1 MTRTERQQEAIKKWI
16 VNKGKG
22 TVVAGTGVGKTHI
35 ALMTIQKLVNKRPDL
50 RVLVVVP
57 TETLKKQ
64 WIEKI
69 DSWGFT
75 FNAEVEIINTVVKH
89 QYKCDFLILDEEHRY
104 NSELFRQVFDKVKY
118 SLILGLTAT
127 FERLDGKHIIANKYC
142 PVVDTIP
149 LMEAVANGWV
159 SQYKEY
165 RILIDVD
172 NIDVYKSLNK
182 EWVEHFEFFGFD
194 FNKAISCVGKDGW
207 KYKLKLRDEMYSG
220 NDENK
225 RKQILQ
231 SINYH
236 AAGFMRTMTQR
247 KSFINNHPKKIEIA
261 KKIIQARQDKK
272 IITFSNNVKMAESIS
287 NGNYVYTGKL
297 GKKKGRVLIKDFLSG
312 NISILNSCKRLDEG
326 FDCPDVSVAI
336 ILGFDSSEIK
346 AVQRRGR
353 AIRAFNNKIAEIFY
367 IVINGTQ
374 ELKWFDN
381 SHKTDANYITL
392 DENGLNQ
399 LLRGETPEEYKRKVQ
414 QIQFRF

>member
-182 EWVEHFEFFGFD
+182 EWVEHFEFFG
-194 FNKAISCVGKDGW
+194 
-207 KYKLKLRDEMYSG
+207 LKLAPNYS
-220 NDENK
+220 NII
-225 RKQILQ
+225 RKP
-231 SINYH
+231 
-236 AAGFMRTMTQR
+236 F
-247 KSFINNHPKKIEIA
+247 
-261 KKIIQARQDKK
+261 
-272 IITFSNNVKMAESIS
+272 
-287 NGNYVYTGKL
+287 
-297 GKKKGRVLIKDFLSG
+297 
-312 NISILNSCKRLDEG
+312 
-326 FDCPDVSVAI
+326 
-336 ILGFDSSEIK
+336 
-346 AVQRRGR
+346 
-353 AIRAFNNKIAEIFY
+353 
-367 IVINGTQ
+367 
-374 ELKWFDN
+374 
-381 SHKTDANYITL
+381 
-392 DENGLNQ
+392 
-399 LLRGETPEEYKRKVQ
+399 
-414 QIQFRF
+414 